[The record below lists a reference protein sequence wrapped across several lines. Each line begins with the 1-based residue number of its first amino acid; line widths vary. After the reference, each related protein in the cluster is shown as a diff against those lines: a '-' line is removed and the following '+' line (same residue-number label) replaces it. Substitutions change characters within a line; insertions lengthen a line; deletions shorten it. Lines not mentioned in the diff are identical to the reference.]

1 MRKLALD
8 SSAKWQENKTRGQV
22 GGKERKL
29 DLRLPIYFHCFTY
42 IIMLDNNFKTYGSK
56 IEMIKCLHSNT
67 PIHNCII
74 NDKNLKNKI
83 VK

>member
-29 DLRLPIYFHCFTY
+29 DLKIADLFSPIYIYCFF
-42 IIMLDNNFKTYGSK
+42 FK
-56 IEMIKCLHSNT
+56 LR
-67 PIHNCII
+67 
-74 NDKNLKNKI
+74 KNLLALNLDYKLTSMASI
-83 VK
+83 LIS